1 MTARS
6 DCAIH
11 TNAIT
16 DTHVCWQRKALEAEA
31 KKIKTDMQQLI
42 TDFHGRLGELAN
54 HKLQVQRLI
63 DVAELEMVLL
73 WQAVVRDEDRE
84 IRIRQLVRQ
93 ADTAQLDH
101 KLAGVPL
108 MPVPRSGSLPRL
120 APVPPPTPLF
130 ACPPVLGGFGIAFP
144 AMAQVICCSLSTK
157 NTHALTRP

>member
-1 MTARS
+1 MQS
-6 DCAIH
+6 L
-11 TNAIT
+11 
-16 DTHVCWQRKALEAEA
+16 THVCWQRKALEAEA

-54 HKLQVQRLI
+54 HKLQVRRLI

-84 IRIRQLVRQ
+84 IRIRQLARQ

-108 MPVPRSGSLPRL
+108 VPVPHSASLPRFAALRPPLYLL
-120 APVPPPTPLF
+120 ARLCSWWIRNRISSDGAGHLLLVVDTNTP
-130 ACPPVLGGFGIAFP
+130 
-144 AMAQVICCSLSTK
+144 
-157 NTHALTRP
+157 ALTRP